1 MRPPNH
7 HKRSSLPF
15 YSITAVRSL
24 SIKIP
29 RAWDFGKGVFILDCI
44 KCKCTLPEGALYCPL
59 CGKKQ
64 TPEQR
69 KRRKRAN
76 GSGSI
81 YKLQGNRK
89 KPWAAAR
96 NGVFLGSFP
105 TYAAAQKALE
115 RTTDADITDR
125 YNLTFAQ
132 IYELWKP
139 VHAREVSK
147 SQMGNYATA
156 FNQSAVLHTRKFR
169 TLRKSDFEQV
179 ILALEEAGKSLST
192 CEKVKQLFGQLSKWA
207 MDEGIVNQNHS
218 KHVKTTAEQ
227 KSVKR
232 AFTEAEL
239 RRIQAAT
246 SRGKILALVLIG
258 TGARTIELFNV
269 PLSDCFDDYFIAG
282 SKAKK
287 GKPAIRR
294 VIAVADIGKAAYSQI
309 LQEARRSGG
318 TRLIDGYAGN
328 RDPANF
334 RKRDFAELMEEIGC
348 TDMTPYNCRHTFS
361 TRAVKAGVTPQML
374 SRMMGHTDIKTADK
388 HYTHL
393 DKDDILKEISKISAT
408 A

>member
-1 MRPPNH
+1 M
-7 HKRSSLPF
+7 
-15 YSITAVRSL
+15 
-24 SIKIP
+24 
-29 RAWDFGKGVFILDCI
+29 DCV
-44 KCKCTLPEGALYCPL
+44 KCKCTLPEGALFCPL

-64 TPEQR
+64 VPEQR

-89 KPWAAAR
+89 NPWAASR

-132 IYELWKP
+132 IYELWRP

-147 SQMGNYATA
+147 SQMSNYATA
-156 FNQSAVLHTRKFR
+156 FNQSAVLHNRKFR

-179 ILALEEAGKSLST
+179 ILALEEAGKSLSS

-232 AFTEAEL
+232 PFTKEEIQ
-239 RRIQAAT
+239 RIRNAH
-246 SRGKILALVLIG
+246 SRGKLIAMVLIAS
-258 TGARTIELFNV
+258 GARTIELFNV
-269 PLSDCFDDYFIAG
+269 PLTDCFDDYFIAG

-287 GKPAIRR
+287 GKPVIRR
-294 VIAVADIGKAAYSQI
+294 VIPISADGKDEYRQL
-309 LQEARRSGG
+309 LQEARASGG
-318 TRLIDGYAGN
+318 HRLIDGYKGN
-328 RDPANF
+328 RNSVNF
-334 RKRDFAELMEEIGC
+334 QKRDFAALMEEIGC

-393 DKDDILKEISKISAT
+393 DTEDILREISKISAS

>member
-1 MRPPNH
+1 M
-7 HKRSSLPF
+7 
-15 YSITAVRSL
+15 
-24 SIKIP
+24 
-29 RAWDFGKGVFILDCI
+29 DCI

-89 KPWAAAR
+89 KPWAASR

-147 SQMGNYATA
+147 SQMGCYATA
-156 FNQSAVLHTRKFR
+156 FNQSAVLHNRKFR
-169 TLRKSDFEQV
+169 TLRKSDFETV
-179 ILALEEAGKSLST
+179 ILTMEEAGKALST

-218 KHVKTTAEQ
+218 KNVKTTAEQ

-232 AFTEAEL
+232 AFTEDEL

-246 SRGKILALVLIG
+246 SRGKALALVLIA

-269 PLSDCFDDYFIAG
+269 PLADCYDDYFIAG

-294 VIAVADIGKAAYSQI
+294 VIAVADIGKAAYTEI
-309 LQEARRSGG
+309 LQEARQSGG
-318 TRLIDGYAGN
+318 CRLIDGYAGN

-393 DKDDILKEISKISAT
+393 DADDILKEISKVPAIA
-408 A
+408 